1 MPIFGTININSILI
15 QIWTPLG
22 VYVHTHVGNYITR
35 LVNTFM
41 ILCSG
46 VEPQTP
52 MLLAIFQLPFLCSKM
67 QHWFS
72 DLMCN
77 ADDT

>member
-1 MPIFGTININSILI
+1 MPIFGTINIHVNSILI

-22 VYVHTHVGNYITR
+22 THVGNYITR
-35 LVNTFM
+35 LVNTLM

-52 MLLAIFQLPFLCSKM
+52 MLLALFPAALSWLQDATLVV
-67 QHWFS
+67 
-72 DLMCN
+72 
-77 ADDT
+77 